1 MWEQWEE
8 HFASI
13 LNDSSLDAL
22 ESLLNRSYWTRMW
35 VLQEYVLAQ
44 HIALY
49 YGFQS
54 IEGSPFNGALDRLA
68 QFNPERHL
76 WCNHNV

>member
-1 MWEQWEE
+1 
-8 HFASI
+8 
-13 LNDSSLDAL
+13 
-22 ESLLNRSYWTRMW
+22 MW

-54 IEGSPFNGALDRLA
+54 IEGSPFN
-68 QFNPERHL
+68 EL
-76 WCNHNV
+76 WIDWPNSTQSDIYGTITMF